1 MVMMMMLFI
10 VSRPPLDCPVVMAI
24 MSHLSF
30 KLEIPRD
37 VPFPKARVYYEV
49 CSSF

>member
-24 MSHLSF
+24 MSHLS
-30 KLEIPRD
+30 
-37 VPFPKARVYYEV
+37 V
-49 CSSF
+49 